1 MSDWVDVARRRSNG
15 HSGSELCS
23 ALRPGQR
30 LRTVQVAPRNRSV
43 SSRVPLCH
51 RVAVFIKD
59 LVILSGV
66 YLGQPSVTELLRH
79 PCVSAWS
86 LPL

>member
-1 MSDWVDVARRRSNG
+1 MDTLA
-15 HSGSELCS
+15 LCS

-43 SSRVPLCH
+43 SSRAPLCH

-66 YLGQPSVTELLRH
+66 YLGQPSVTELLSH

-86 LPL
+86 LPS

>member
-1 MSDWVDVARRRSNG
+1 MSDWVDVARRGSNG

-51 RVAVFIKD
+51 RVAVGFIKG

-66 YLGQPSVTELLRH
+66 SH
-79 PCVSAWS
+79 P
-86 LPL
+86 